1 MALLSLLFRSLGVRN
16 RIGLLRLD
24 ATLQEV
30 HERSS
35 TITDHPI
42 ETGSFIQDHI
52 QRDPRKLFMEGFIT
66 DSALSGRSVGVQGA
80 YELLDLTWK
89 TGIPFFVVS
98 GLHVYPLMAIESLTM
113 PKTRE
118 GAMRFSCTMKE
129 ITLTST
135 ATVQVAGDQPTDGS
149 LSAGNVSS
157 TPAQANGVNA
167 GRQTTTSA
175 SVGAIGGG
183 VASGGGGGGGGGS
196 FLSRIF

>member
-16 RIGLLRLD
+16 RVGLLRLD

-66 DSALSGRSVGVQGA
+66 DTALSGRSVGVQGA
-80 YELLDLTWK
+80 YELLDLTWRSR
-89 TGIPFFVVS
+89 IPFFVIS
-98 GLHVYPLMAIESLTM
+98 GLHVYPLMAFETLTM

-118 GAMRFSCTMKE
+118 GALRFSCTMKE
-129 ITLTST
+129 ITMTST
-135 ATVQVAGDQPTDGS
+135 TTVQVAGDQPTDGN

-157 TPAQANGVNA
+157 IPAQANGVNA
-167 GRQTTTSA
+167 GRQTTTQTSTTAVESSA
-175 SVGAIGGG
+175 
-183 VASGGGGGGGGGS
+183 ASINGS